1 MASTRAPHRL
11 TFAERARRAQLVECA
26 ADAIAELGYAN
37 ATMAE
42 IARRADIA
50 KSVISYHFADKNA
63 LIQELVQT
71 AVATS
76 EKFLDPRLA
85 AQTRALGRIRAYITG
100 VADFMVAHRSLH
112 LAVMEVAFNALGPD
126 GRPVF
131 ASMPTDVHG
140 GALEEILRQG
150 QRSGELRDFDV
161 EVMAGLLRSAVT
173 HAMVMAH
180 RADPD
185 LDLAAYSA
193 ELATTFELAT
203 RNASQADIS

>member
-1 MASTRAPHRL
+1 MPSTREPHRL

-50 KSVISYHFADKNA
+50 KSVISYHFTDKNA

-76 EKFLDPRLA
+76 ESFLEPRLA
-85 AQTRALGRIRAYITG
+85 AETGALGKIRGYITG
-100 VADFMVAHRSLH
+100 VADFMVVHRSLH
-112 LAVMEVAFNALGPD
+112 LAVLEVAFNAIGPD
-126 GRPVF
+126 GRPVA
-131 ASMPTDVHG
+131 ASMPIDVHG
-140 GALEEILRQG
+140 AALEEILRQG

-161 EVMAGLLRSAVT
+161 AVMAGLLRSAVT
-173 HAMVMAH
+173 HTMVMAH

-193 ELATTFELAT
+193 ELATTFVVAT
-203 RNASQADIS
+203 RVTPADSK

>member
-1 MASTRAPHRL
+1 MPSTRTPHKL

-26 ADAIAELGYAN
+26 AEAIAELGYAN

-76 EKFLDPRLA
+76 EQFLEPRLA
-85 AQTRALGRIRAYITG
+85 AAPGALAKIRAYLTG
-100 VADFMVAHRSLH
+100 MADFMVVHRNLH
-112 LAVMEVAFNALGPD
+112 LAVLEVAFNALGPD
-126 GRPVF
+126 GRPVA
-131 ASMPTDVHG
+131 ASMPIDVHG
-140 GALEEILRQG
+140 TQLEEILRQG
-150 QRSGELRDFDV
+150 QRSGELREFDV
-161 EVMAGLLRSAVT
+161 AVLAGLLRSAVT
-173 HAMVMAH
+173 HTMVMAH
-180 RADPD
+180 RGDPD
-185 LDLAAYSA
+185 LDLPAYAA

-203 RNASQADIS
+203 RK